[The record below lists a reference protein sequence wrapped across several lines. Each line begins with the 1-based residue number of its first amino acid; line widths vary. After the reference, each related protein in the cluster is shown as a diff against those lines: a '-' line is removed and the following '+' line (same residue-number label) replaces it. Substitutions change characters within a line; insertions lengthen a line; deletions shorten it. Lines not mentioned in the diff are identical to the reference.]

1 MLATAILTAIMQITE
16 ESHQLDAIAL
26 QPLQILL

>member
-1 MLATAILTAIMQITE
+1 MLATAILTAIMQIAE
-16 ESHQLDAIAL
+16 ESHQLYAIAL

>member
-1 MLATAILTAIMQITE
+1 MLATAIPTAIIQINE